1 MMELGV
7 ASKLVVEGEGLT
19 YEFQKAAL
27 TAMGAKENSF
37 TAEGTTYTLEYDGG
51 SAIASAG
58 SDVVALLSEYAV
70 QGVENGTVIS
80 AELRSAIVEA
90 IEEGQNSFTFT
101 DENGT
106 EVEYELKR
114 ENNRYTI
121 RTATQSK
128 LIQTYLAPSWE
139 HWLGTDGAGM
149 DILTRLMY
157 GGRISLIIGFVVVI
171 LETIIGVV
179 LGGLAGYFGKWVD
192 MVIMRIM
199 DIFLAIPGTLLAIC
213 IVASLGNS
221 IPNLVIAQAI
231 ASTPTFARVVRGAV
245 LTVRGADYVEAARA
259 IGAKDATIIFHDVLP
274 NSLAPIIV
282 QTTLQVASV
291 ILSIAGLSFLGLGI
305 PAPTPEWGAML
316 SAARSYIRDYSY
328 MWMFPGCAIM
338 ITILALNLLGDG
350 LRDALDPRLR

>member
-1 MMELGV
+1 MSNASATTGNAQASVKKKSQIADVWKRLCRNKTAMLGLVIMILLVLIAILSPIVFDYDNQVIKTDYSSTLQWPSAAHPFGTDELGRDI
-7 ASKLVVEGEGLT
+7 L
-19 YEFQKAAL
+19 
-27 TAMGAKENSF
+27 
-37 TAEGTTYTLEYDGG
+37 
-51 SAIASAG
+51 
-58 SDVVALLSEYAV
+58 
-70 QGVENGTVIS
+70 
-80 AELRSAIVEA
+80 
-90 IEEGQNSFTFT
+90 
-101 DENGT
+101 
-106 EVEYELKR
+106 
-114 ENNRYTI
+114 I
-121 RTATQSK
+121 RTMYATS
-128 LIQTYLAPSWE
+128 
-139 HWLGTDGAGM
+139 
-149 DILTRLMY
+149 
-157 GGRISLIIGFVVVI
+157 ISLS
-171 LETIIGVV
+171 IGVV
-179 LGGLAGYFGKWVD
+179 TVIVALSMGLILGASAGYFGGKVD

-245 LTVRGADYVEAARA
+245 LTVRGAEYVEAARA

-316 SAARSYIRDYSY
+316 SSARSYIRDYSY
-328 MWMFPGCAIM
+328 MCMFPGCAIM